1 MRLSRG
7 DIAFL
12 IFSGFGLGMLVCSA
26 IYQGVFIPDAEAGKI
41 VGETSTYAREQGFR
55 TRLFYVSA
63 GDGAG
68 QVEFICKTFPGLFA
82 GNSTANA
89 VWQVRRFTYDS
100 SDRVSTILFA
110 GEDDAYNQVCDNRA
124 SLSYS

>member
-1 MRLSRG
+1 MQRYIMICSLML
-7 DIAFL
+7 F
-12 IFSGFGLGMLVCSA
+12 FGLGVVV
-26 IYQGVFIPDAEAGKI
+26 GVTSQPAEAGKI

-55 TRLFYVSA
+55 TRLFYVTA
-63 GDGAG
+63 GSDGAG
-68 QVEFICKTFPGLFA
+68 QVEYICKTFPGLFA

-89 VWQVRRFTYDS
+89 VWQVRRFSYDT

-110 GEDDAYNQVCDNRA
+110 GTDDAYNQVCDDRT

>member
-1 MRLSRG
+1 MLRWVCFGIVCLLAG
-7 DIAFL
+7 IA
-12 IFSGFGLGMLVCSA
+12 LGGAWMNDL
-26 IYQGVFIPDAEAGKI
+26 AEAGKI

-55 TRLFYVSA
+55 TRLFYVAS

-68 QVEFICKTFPGLFA
+68 QVEFICKTFPGLLA

-89 VWQVRRFTYDS
+89 VWQVRRFTYDT

-110 GEDDAYNQVCDNRA
+110 GTDDAYNQVCDDRT